1 MYMQEKGRVY
11 NIYIACMLKNGRINK
26 KWIKEKQGYLSEDK
40 TGCKNC
46 RSKVNYQKRKRKKDL
61 SNTPCFVDLTLELL
75 NILHNYT

>member
-1 MYMQEKGRVY
+1 MCMQEKGRVY

-46 RSKVNYQKRKRKKDL
+46 RSKVNLSKKKKKWRPL
-61 SNTPCFVDLTLELL
+61 KHTLFCGFDFGT
-75 NILHNYT
+75 IKYFT